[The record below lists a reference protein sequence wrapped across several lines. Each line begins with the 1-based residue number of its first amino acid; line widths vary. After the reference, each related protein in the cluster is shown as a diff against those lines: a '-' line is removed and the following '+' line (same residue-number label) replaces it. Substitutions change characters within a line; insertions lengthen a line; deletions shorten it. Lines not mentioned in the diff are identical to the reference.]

1 MHSEE
6 AKTRAAHCD
15 DSDSWCRFVSIL
27 RSLRGPDGCPW
38 DKQQTYQTLTGFV
51 LEESYE
57 VVQAALEK
65 DVNKLKEELGD
76 LLLEIGLY
84 ATIAGELGDFTFKD
98 VLDGI
103 SDKLIRRHPHVFGG
117 RDAGSPEQVERL
129 WAEIKRKEP
138 GRYARGHSLMD
149 EVDKGLPA
157 LMRAQK
163 QQAVAARAGFDWPDV
178 NGVFDKV
185 QEEMSEIKEA
195 YDKGNKTEV
204 MDEVG
209 DLLFACVNLA
219 RHLGVNAEVA
229 LLHTVEKFS
238 RRFRQIESYLKSRSL
253 RMEEMGL
260 DVLGELWEK
269 AKEAEAKE
277 GE

>member
-1 MHSEE
+1 MSLPNGKTGLVHISEI
-6 AKTRAAHCD
+6 ADAYVKDINDYVKRNDRVRVKVLSVDPSGT
-15 DSDSWCRFVSIL
+15 VSYTHL
-27 RSLRGPDGCPW
+27 
-38 DKQQTYQTLTGFV
+38 
-51 LEESYE
+51 
-57 VVQAALEK
+57 
-65 DVNKLKEELGD
+65 D

-117 RDAGSPEQVERL
+117 RDAGSPEQVEKL

-260 DVLGELWEK
+260 DVLDELWEK